1 MSKLKPKFLR
11 EQIKEIRA
19 HLNNLERYLD
29 RRVAAH
35 RKLDDGNGTYDPVQY
50 SMFQIMLHCGI
61 IRSQLDMSKTAEGA
75 DGKGKQFCE
84 LKDGSIMKCYR

>member
-11 EQIKEIRA
+11 EQIKEIRT
-19 HLNNLERYLD
+19 HLNNLDQYRD
-29 RRVAAH
+29 KQVRRH
-35 RKLDDGNGTYDPVQY
+35 KKLDDGNGTYDPIAY
-50 SMFQIMLHCGI
+50 SVFQIMLHCGI

-84 LKDGSIMKCYR
+84 LKDGSLMKCYR

>member
-11 EQIKEIRA
+11 QQIKEIRT
-19 HLNNLERYLD
+19 HLNILEYYLD
-29 RRVAAH
+29 HQVSMH

-50 SMFQIMLHCGI
+50 SIFQVMLHSGI
-61 IRSQLDMSKTAEGA
+61 IRSRLNMSKTTEGA

-84 LKDGSIMKCYR
+84 LKDGSLMKCYR

>member
-11 EQIKEIRA
+11 EQIKEIRN
-19 HLNNLERYLD
+19 HLNNLEYYLD
-29 RRVAAH
+29 YQVARH

-50 SMFQIMLHCGI
+50 PMFQIMLHSGI
-61 IRSQLDMSKTAEGA
+61 IRSRLNMSKTAEGA

-84 LKDGSIMKCYR
+84 LQDGSLMKCYR